1 MEEKKNIQIR
11 ERAGLEESRL
21 NQDFIDFLTKW
32 STPLLVV
39 VALIVG
45 GNYFY
50 KQYHD
55 RQTAKLTEAF
65 KELSGAATVANPSP
79 TTLEDVARKYR
90 GVASVGELASLKA
103 ADAYMRAIIRGV
115 KPGAEVNADGT
126 VKEVGDELTAED
138 RASFLAKAEEQYRL
152 VIESSASDPSKTLLH
167 LGGLFGLASV
177 SESRGEAD
185 NAKLAY
191 EQAKAIAASNSEFKH
206 FVEVADSR
214 IASIPKVIAVA
225 KLPTKASLPAPFKED
240 PKPADNITIPSM
252 DAPGASSVIGPAAP
266 AAAQPAGPQPA
277 ATPEAAPVQKPA
289 EQPADKPA
297 DPAQPK

>member
-50 KQYHD
+50 KQYTD
-55 RQTAKLTEAF
+55 KQAAKLTEAF
-65 KELSGAATVANPSP
+65 KELAGAATVANPSP
-79 TTLEDVARKYR
+79 TTLEEVARKYG

-103 ADAYMRAIIRGV
+103 GDAYMRAIIRGV
-115 KPGAEVNADGT
+115 KPGADVNADGT

-152 VIESSASDPSKTLLH
+152 VTESSANDPSKTLLR

-177 SESRGEAD
+177 AESRGEAD
-185 NAKLAY
+185 KAKSAY
-191 EQAKAIAASNSEFKH
+191 EEAKAIAASNSEFKH
-206 FVEVADSR
+206 FTEVADAR
-214 IASIPKVIAVA
+214 IASLPKVIAVA

-240 PKPADNITIPSM
+240 PKPADNITIPPV

-266 AAAQPAGPQPA
+266 SAPQPAGPTPPA
-277 ATPEAAPVQKPA
+277 APEAAPSEKPA
-289 EQPADKPA
+289 E
-297 DPAQPK
+297 PAQPK